1 MPPIPSSRLI
11 LTDLILQL
19 KASAESCPSPS
30 NGAIPS
36 PNLNP
41 LSARQDV
48 RGIVVALEYLVP
60 GGVTAALNVLDKGLV
75 TRYSLRAEGK
85 TESEEES
92 AGEKVEQ
99 IAEGELN
106 TGEKP
111 GGPAVDREIPGSLTG
126 SDSEMDETVEVP
138 AAEREIPGTPNGSD
152 SEISDFVSEQED
164 PKPDESA
171 PSGGQPVPTQEEPKP
186 CGEAPKS
193 DEKYAYYVRSE
204 QPPSSKW
211 SKKPPRPTPTYSVR
225 PTAWFC
231 TCSTFLYAA
240 FAVAPGPVATS
251 RYPDVTERNKKARKR
266 WEAEEFSRV
275 WDMMEKHG
283 WVWGGRMLGIHAP
296 PVCKHLLACVLA
308 ENCGDLFMPF
318 VNRVELDLEELV
330 GMSANIRRI

>member
-30 NGAIPS
+30 NEAV
-36 PNLNP
+36 PNQNP

-60 GGVTAALNVLDKGLV
+60 GGVTAALSVLDKGLV
-75 TRYSLRAEGK
+75 TRYCLKAEGK
-85 TESEEES
+85 TESRRES

-99 IAEGELN
+99 VAEGKLKTDE
-106 TGEKP
+106 EP
-111 GGPAVDREIPGSLTG
+111 REPAVDREIPGSPTG
-126 SDSEMDETVEVP
+126 SVSEMDETVETP

-152 SEISDFVSEQED
+152 SEISDVVGEQDD
-164 PKPDESA
+164 PKIAESV
-171 PSGGQPVPTQEEPKP
+171 PSGGEPVLTQEETEA

-193 DEKYAYYVRSE
+193 DDKYAYYVRSE

-231 TCSTFLYAA
+231 SCSTFLYAA
-240 FAVAPGPVATS
+240 FAVAPGPVTTS
-251 RYPDVTERNKKARKR
+251 RYPDITERNKKARKR

-275 WDMMEKHG
+275 WDMMETHG